1 MREKRER
8 EIRKEDDMSFDIISM
23 TRAMTEA
30 ASRSVLCWPAIRV
43 VAQCELRRFAEMLE
57 DVRRLYA
64 NGVIE
69 EDEAFGIASVHRNSV
84 QTALREIQ
92 NVNEMAMRAAAARV
106 IKAAVKEVRH
116 QVNQTMGFPLI

>member
-1 MREKRER
+1 
-8 EIRKEDDMSFDIISM
+8 MSFDIISM
-23 TRAMTEA
+23 TGAMTEA
-30 ASRSVLCWPAIRV
+30 ASRSVLCWPAIRS

-92 NVNEMAMRAAAARV
+92 NVSELAMRAAAARV
-106 IKAAVKEVRH
+106 IKAAVHEVRPE
-116 QVNQTMGFPLI
+116 VNRTMGFPLI